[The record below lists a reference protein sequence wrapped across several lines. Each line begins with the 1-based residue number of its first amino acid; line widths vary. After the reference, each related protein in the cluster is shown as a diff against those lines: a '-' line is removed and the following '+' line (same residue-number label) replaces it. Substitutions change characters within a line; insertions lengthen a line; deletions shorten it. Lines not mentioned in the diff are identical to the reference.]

1 MRSTAWE
8 KSIGRAKA
16 RPGVAS
22 SSETPSRR
30 RTEELPVWRRLYK
43 RWGGFLGLLLAAAA
57 IYVGYKGRASRPL
70 FAEEGLGYALGI
82 IGSLLILTLLMYP
95 LRKRL
100 RFLRILGPVKNW
112 FRVHMILGVVGP
124 IAILYH
130 ANFSFGSVNSTAA
143 MISMLLVA
151 GSGLFGR
158 FLYAKVHHGLY
169 GRKANL
175 RELLASVKVST
186 EDAGAAARF
195 VPELMDM
202 VAEYD
207 RQVLKPP
214 KGIWHSMVLPL
225 KLTFDTRRGYRRII
239 ARVGMHLDLLSRRS
253 PDFAQHRPRLFNA
266 CKHFVREHL
275 RGVRRV
281 AAFAAYERLF
291 SLWHKIHLPFFF
303 LLLVTAVIHIIAVH
317 VYAL

>member
-1 MRSTAWE
+1 M
-8 KSIGRAKA
+8 
-16 RPGVAS
+16 
-22 SSETPSRR
+22 PSRR
-30 RTEELPVWRRLYK
+30 RDRELPLWQRLNK
-43 RWGGFLGLLLAAAA
+43 RWGGLIGLSLAAAA
-57 IYVGYKGRASRPL
+57 IVIGYKGRETRPL
-70 FAEEGLGYALGI
+70 FAEEGLGYALGV
-82 IGSLLILTLLMYP
+82 IGSLLILVLLLYP
-95 LRKRL
+95 LRKRVRLL
-100 RFLRILGPVKNW
+100 RLLGPVKNW

-124 IAILYH
+124 VAILYH
-130 ANFSFGSVNSTAA
+130 ANFSFGSMNSTVA

-186 EDAGAAARF
+186 ADAGAAARF
-195 VPELMDM
+195 VPQLMDM

-214 KGIWHSMVLPL
+214 KGIFHCMILPL
-225 KLTFDTRRGYRRII
+225 KLSFQTRRGYRRIM
-239 ARVGMHLDLLSRRS
+239 ASVGIQLDLLARRS
-253 PDFAQHRPRLFNA
+253 PAFGQHRARLLRA
-266 CKHFVREHL
+266 CRAFVKEHL
-275 RGVRRV
+275 KRVRRV

-303 LLLVTAVIHIIAVH
+303 LLLVTAVIHVVAVH
-317 VYAL
+317 FYAL